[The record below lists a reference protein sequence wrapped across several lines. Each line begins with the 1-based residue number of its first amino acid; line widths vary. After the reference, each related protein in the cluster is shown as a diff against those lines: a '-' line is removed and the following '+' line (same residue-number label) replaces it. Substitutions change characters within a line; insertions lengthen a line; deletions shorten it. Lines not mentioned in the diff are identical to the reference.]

1 MKREML
7 TVLGSF
13 ILIVIMSVLAN
24 IDALLPE
31 QHIYGKL
38 RIRSRDIYADV
49 YIRDHDQTCD
59 CTSPLWHGGTVTV
72 KADLSEVQLYDMA
85 ELTSL
90 TGEHYVLE
98 LVSITGI
105 PAWMQKT
112 DGDVL
117 VVNGL
122 YVYRF
127 IRL

>member
-7 TVLGSF
+7 TVLGSL

-31 QHIYGKL
+31 QYVYGKL
-38 RIRSRDIYADV
+38 RIRTRGIYADV
-49 YIRDHDQTCD
+49 YIRDHDQDCD
-59 CTSPLWHGGTVTV
+59 CTTPLWHGGRVTV
-72 KADLSEVQLYDMA
+72 KEDLSTVQLYDMA

-105 PAWMQKT
+105 PAWMQKV

>member
-1 MKREML
+1 MKSEML
-7 TVLGSF
+7 TIFLVMLLVV
-13 ILIVIMSVLAN
+13 ILSVLAN
-24 IDALLPE
+24 IDSILPR
-31 QHIYGKL
+31 QYVYGKL
-38 RIRSRDIYADV
+38 RIRTRGIYADV
-49 YIRDHDQTCD
+49 YIRDHDQDCD
-59 CTSPLWHGGTVTV
+59 CTTPLWHGGRVTV
-72 KADLSEVQLYDMA
+72 KEDLSTVQLYDMA

-105 PAWMQKT
+105 PAWMQKV

>member
-1 MKREML
+1 ML
-7 TVLGSF
+7 TIFLTMLLVV
-13 ILIVIMSVLAN
+13 ILSVLAN
-24 IDALLPE
+24 IDSILPR
-31 QHIYGKL
+31 QYVYGKL
-38 RIRSRDIYADV
+38 RIRTRGIYADV
-49 YIRDHDQTCD
+49 YIRDHDQDCD
-59 CTSPLWHGGTVTV
+59 CTTPLWHGGRVTV
-72 KADLSEVQLYDMA
+72 KEDLSTVQLYDMA

-98 LVSITGI
+98 LVSVTGV
-105 PAWMQKT
+105 PAWMQKV

>member
-1 MKREML
+1 MRRA
-7 TVLGSF
+7 G
-13 ILIVIMSVLAN
+13 I
-24 IDALLPE
+24 ALLVMIVVTVICWAACYIGDYLPS
-31 QHIYGKL
+31 QHVYGKL
-38 RIRSRDIYADV
+38 RIRTRGIYADV
-49 YIRDHDQTCD
+49 YIRDHDQDCD
-59 CTSPLWHGGTVTV
+59 CTTPLWHGGRVTV
-72 KADLSEVQLYDMA
+72 KEDLSAVQLYDMA

-98 LVSITGI
+98 LVSVTGI
-105 PAWMQKT
+105 PAWMQKV

>member
-1 MKREML
+1 ML
-7 TVLGSF
+7 TIFLTMLLVV
-13 ILIVIMSVLAN
+13 ILSVLAN
-24 IDALLPE
+24 IDSILPR
-31 QHIYGKL
+31 QYVYGKL
-38 RIRSRDIYADV
+38 RIRTRGIYADV
-49 YIRDHDQTCD
+49 YIRDHDQDCD
-59 CTSPLWHGGTVTV
+59 CTTPMWHGGRVTV
-72 KADLSEVQLYDMA
+72 KEDLSTVQLYDMA

-98 LVSITGI
+98 LVSVTGI
-105 PAWMQKT
+105 PAWMQKV

>member
-7 TVLGSF
+7 TILVSL

-31 QHIYGKL
+31 QYVYGKL

-59 CTSPLWHGGTVTV
+59 CTSPLWHGGKVTV
-72 KADLSEVQLYDMA
+72 KADLSEVQIYDMA

-98 LVSITGI
+98 LVSITGV
-105 PAWMQKT
+105 PAWLQKT

-117 VVNGL
+117 VVNGRF
-122 YVYRF
+122 VYRF

>member
-1 MKREML
+1 ML
-7 TVLGSF
+7 TIFLTMLLVV
-13 ILIVIMSVLAN
+13 ILSVLAN
-24 IDALLPE
+24 IDSILPR
-31 QHIYGKL
+31 QYVYGKL
-38 RIRSRDIYADV
+38 RIRTRGIYADV
-49 YIRDHDQTCD
+49 YIRDHDQDCD
-59 CTSPLWHGGTVTV
+59 CTTPLWHGGRVTV
-72 KADLSEVQLYDMA
+72 KDDLSTVQLYDMA

-98 LVSITGI
+98 LVSITGV
-105 PAWMQKT
+105 PAWLQKT

>member
-1 MKREML
+1 MKSEML
-7 TVLGSF
+7 TIFLVMLLVV
-13 ILIVIMSVLAN
+13 ILSVLAN
-24 IDALLPE
+24 IDSILPR
-31 QHIYGKL
+31 QYVYGKL
-38 RIRSRDIYADV
+38 RIRARDIYADV
-49 YIRDHDQTCD
+49 YIRDHDQDCD
-59 CTSPLWHGGTVTV
+59 CTTPLWHGGRVTV
-72 KADLSEVQLYDMA
+72 KEDLSTVQLYDMA

-98 LVSITGI
+98 LVSVTGV
-105 PAWMQKT
+105 PAWLQKV

>member
-7 TVLGSF
+7 TVLGSL

-31 QHIYGKL
+31 QYVYGKL

-49 YIRDHDQTCD
+49 YIRDHDQDCD
-59 CTSPLWHGGTVTV
+59 CTTPLWHGGTVTI
-72 KADLSEVQLYDMA
+72 KDDLSAVQLYDMA

-98 LVSITGI
+98 CVSITGV
-105 PAWMQKT
+105 PAWLQQA

-117 VVNGL
+117 VVNGWL
-122 YVYRF
+122 VYRF